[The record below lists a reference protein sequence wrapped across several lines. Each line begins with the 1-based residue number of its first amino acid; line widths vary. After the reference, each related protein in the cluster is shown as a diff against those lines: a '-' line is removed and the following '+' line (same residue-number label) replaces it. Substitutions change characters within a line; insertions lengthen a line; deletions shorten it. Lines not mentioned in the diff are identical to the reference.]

1 MSGKKKPEEPQ
12 SPAEKYSASA
22 ALQNFN
28 AHLHYTKLQ
37 FVMCVFQDQTMLV
50 NSSRREMC

>member
-1 MSGKKKPEEPQ
+1 MSGKEKPEEPQ

-37 FVMCVFQDQTMLV
+37 FVMCVF
-50 NSSRREMC
+50 

>member
-12 SPAEKYSASA
+12 SPAEKYSA

-37 FVMCVFQDQTMLV
+37 FVMCVFQYQTMLV